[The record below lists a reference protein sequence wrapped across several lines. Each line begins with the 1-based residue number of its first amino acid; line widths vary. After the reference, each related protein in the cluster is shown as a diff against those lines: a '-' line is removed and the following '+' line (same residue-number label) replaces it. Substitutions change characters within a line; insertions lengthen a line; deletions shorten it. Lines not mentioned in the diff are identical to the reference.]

1 MTPKNWKFGIVGM
14 GSIAA
19 FHIKSIQEISNCEVV
34 ALCSSNPDRAA
45 EAGKQYGLPAFSSPI
60 EMLDKVDLDI
70 VVICS
75 ASGYHLEPTL
85 AAAQAGKHV
94 ICEKPLEVTLE
105 RADQMIHACEDAG
118 VKLACIFQSRFK
130 PDFLRIQEAVSS
142 GKLGRL
148 VLGNAYIKWFRTQE
162 YYDSRPWRGT
172 HKGDGG
178 AALINQSIH
187 TIDLLLC
194 LMGPAKSVIGK
205 TRTITH
211 NIEGEDL
218 GLAILNFE
226 NGAMGTIEGSTSIFP
241 GYPERLEVH
250 GEKGGIVYEGGKI
263 TVWNV
268 PGEEGKFVAG
278 EIIESGSS
286 DPLAI
291 DYGWHKMQIEDFIAA
306 LENDREPVVN
316 GKEGRKALAIIRA
329 IYESNQ
335 VGKEVNVK

>member
-1 MTPKNWKFGIVGM
+1 MASKIWKFGIVGM

-19 FHIKSIQEISNCEVV
+19 FHIKSIAEISNAKVV
-34 ALCSSNPDRAA
+34 ALCSSNLQRAA
-45 EAGKQYGLPAFSSPI
+45 EASKKYGLPAFTDI
-60 EMLDKVDLDI
+60 AEMIRQVDLDVI
-70 VVICS
+70 VICS
-75 ASGYHLEPTL
+75 ASGYHLQPTL
-85 AAAQAGKHV
+85 VAAKAGKHV
-94 ICEKPLEVTLE
+94 ICEKPLEITLE
-105 RADQMIHACEDAG
+105 RADQMIKACEDAG

-130 PDFLRIQEAVSS
+130 PDYVRILEAVSS
-142 GKLGRL
+142 DKLGRL

-187 TIDLLLC
+187 TIDLLQS

-211 NIEGEDL
+211 KIEGEDL
-218 GLAILNFE
+218 GLAILQFE
-226 NGAMGTIEGSTSIFP
+226 NGAMGTIEGSTSIYP
-241 GYPERLEVH
+241 GYPERVEVH

-268 PGEEGKFVAG
+268 PGEEGKYVAG

-291 DYGWHKMQIEDFIAA
+291 DYAWHKLQIEDFIEAI
-306 LENDREPVVN
+306 EDDREPIVN
-316 GKEGRKALAIIRA
+316 GQEGRKALAIIRA
-329 IYESNQ
+329 IYESNKK
-335 VGKEVNVK
+335 GKEVAVR